1 MLSSFIDRIIENG
14 MNYLENINSI
24 VSSSFS
30 FSKYIVWMD
39 ICYGVPFYIYLN
51 NCIDHII
58 IYWTKECLNYTSFC
72 GLHLPF
78 ASSCV
83 THPPKGSVYKWVRR
97 KSVSLLTGIF
107 MT

>member
-1 MLSSFIDRIIENG
+1 MYRSVAIKYFLITQTCDHLFP
-14 MNYLENINSI
+14 L
-24 VSSSFS
+24 
-30 FSKYIVWMD
+30 KYIVCID
-39 ICYGVPFYIYLN
+39 IYYGVPFYIYLN

-58 IYWTKECLNYTSFC
+58 IYRTKECLNYTSFC

-97 KSVSLLTGIF
+97 KKRFITDSNIYDLAYVRACY
-107 MT
+107 